1 MDTKSCFII
10 TLVSRVQIM
19 WKSLKWKESWKKR
32 KIFFSNWRS
41 LFDRGQRTSLQP
53 CFVFYFHDWE
63 RSFFKSKQW
72 RILRSKNAI
81 YSLLFMK
88 TIYQKDWL
96 ALDLSVIK
104 VTINVTKNENLFNTI
119 LKIFNYDLFFDM
131 KIVKNEMK

>member
-1 MDTKSCFII
+1 MTTEIPNFILHL
-10 TLVSRVQIM
+10 TMVG
-19 WKSLKWKESWKKR
+19 LKMPRCWSDLGLML
-32 KIFFSNWRS
+32 I
-41 LFDRGQRTSLQP
+41 LGMMQRTSLQP